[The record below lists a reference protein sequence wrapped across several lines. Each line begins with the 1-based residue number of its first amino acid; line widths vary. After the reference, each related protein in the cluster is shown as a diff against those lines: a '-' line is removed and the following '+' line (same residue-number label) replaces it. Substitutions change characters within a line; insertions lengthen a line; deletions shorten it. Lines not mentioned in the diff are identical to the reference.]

1 MALAQ
6 KSNCGHRLSEHGPVH
21 IWTVYPLEIG
31 GQQRKP
37 LYDRS
42 WTEWANT
49 SNMVVLLF
57 NGKHC
62 LCCYYKLKSL
72 LNGFVY
78 TCLKLLNQL
87 CGVGFFCSAFCSSPM
102 QTFFFFSLFFSPGGI
117 LLRLYIFWKII
128 GPFQSIPL
136 KKAGVIL
143 VCLLS
148 SRM

>member
-37 LYDRS
+37 LYDGS

-87 CGVGFFCSAFCSSPM
+87 CGVGFFFALLFVLLLCRLFI
-102 QTFFFFSLFFSPGGI
+102 FFPLFFPWRNSV
-117 LLRLYIFWKII
+117 
-128 GPFQSIPL
+128 
-136 KKAGVIL
+136 KALHFLENNWTFPIYPTEEGR
-143 VCLLS
+143 CDSRLS
-148 SRM
+148 SVQ